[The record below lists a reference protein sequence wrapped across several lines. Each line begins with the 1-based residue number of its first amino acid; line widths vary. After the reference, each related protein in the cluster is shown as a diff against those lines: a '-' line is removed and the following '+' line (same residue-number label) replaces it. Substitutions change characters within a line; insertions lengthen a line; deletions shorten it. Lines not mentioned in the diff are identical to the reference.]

1 MRGGI
6 MEAKVQRWGNSLGI
20 RIPSAI
26 LKSLNIKPNDILN
39 IKQDEDRIIV
49 SVIKKNKISLSDRF
63 KEYNG
68 KNLAKDFLWDENIGR
83 EIW

>member
-1 MRGGI
+1 

-26 LKSLNIKPNDILN
+26 LKSLNIKPNDMLN
-39 IKQDEDRIIV
+39 IKQEEDKIIV

-63 KEYNG
+63 KEYND
-68 KNLAKDFLWDENIGR
+68 KNLAKDFTWDENIGR

>member
-1 MRGGI
+1 

-20 RIPSAI
+20 RIPSTI
-26 LKSLNIKPNDILN
+26 LKSLNIKPNDMLN
-39 IKQDEDRIIV
+39 IKQEEDKIIV

-63 KEYNG
+63 KEYND
-68 KNLAKDFLWDENIGR
+68 KNLAKDFTWDENIGR

>member
-1 MRGGI
+1 